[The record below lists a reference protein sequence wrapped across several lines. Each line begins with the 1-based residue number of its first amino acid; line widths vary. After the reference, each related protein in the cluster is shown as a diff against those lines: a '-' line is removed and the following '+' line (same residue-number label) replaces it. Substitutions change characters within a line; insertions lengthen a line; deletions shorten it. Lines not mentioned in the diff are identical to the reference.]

1 MTQKAGRGSVFAV
14 VGDTHIPDRVDG
26 LHPKLKKILAEINPD
41 KILVTGDISQ
51 RSVLEELEEIA
62 PLLAA
67 RGNRDWGWN
76 PSLPMGVT
84 VRISGSIL
92 VLLHGHGGWG
102 HYFLDKVDHT
112 ARGYQLERYRKYL
125 TVKFPEADGYL
136 FGHSHFPE
144 NIRLDGK
151 LFFNPGSACLGG
163 RKDIPPSFGTL
174 MIDETGKIVGRI
186 IPLEGYRIENR
197 RWKKIDDVLPG

>member
-1 MTQKAGRGSVFAV
+1 MTVKAGCGLVYAV

-26 LHPKLKKILAEINPD
+26 LHPNIKKLLEEINPE

-51 RSVLEELEEIA
+51 RYVLEELEEIA
-62 PLLAA
+62 PLQAV

-76 PSLPMGVT
+76 PALPMEVT
-84 VRISGSIL
+84 VRIHGLIL
-92 VLLHGHGGWG
+92 LLLHGHGGWG

-112 ARGYQLERYRKYL
+112 ARGYRLERYRKYL
-125 TVKFPEADGYL
+125 TEKFPEADGYL

-144 NIRLDGK
+144 NTILDGK

-163 RKDIPPSFGTL
+163 RKKILPSFGTL
-174 MIDETGKIVGRI
+174 IIDETGKMAGRI

-197 RWKKIDDVLPG
+197 RWKKIDDGLPD

>member
-1 MTQKAGRGSVFAV
+1 MTKENGVGSVFAV

-26 LHPKLKKILAEINPD
+26 LHPNLLKLLEEINPE

-51 RSVLEELEEIA
+51 RTVLEELEKIA

-67 RGNRDWGWN
+67 RGNRDWGWK
-76 PSLPMGVT
+76 PALPMQMP
-84 VRISGSIL
+84 VRICGL
-92 VLLHGHGGWG
+92 NLLLLHGHGGWG

-112 ARGYQLERYRKYL
+112 TRGYRLERYRKYL
-125 TVKFPEADGYL
+125 TDKYPEADGYL

-144 NIRLDGK
+144 NSMLDGK

-163 RKDIPPSFGTL
+163 RKDILPSFGTL
-174 MIDETGKIVGRI
+174 TIDQTGKMTGRI
-186 IPLEGYRIENR
+186 IPLEGYRIDKR
-197 RWKKIDDVLPG
+197 RWKKIEDKMLR